1 MNCKECPV
9 RQYPAC
15 SIGRPCCQCEEEHC
29 NARQPCPRKKENN
42 KIHQ

>member
-1 MNCKECPV
+1 MTCKECPV

-15 SIGRPCCQCEEEHC
+15 DNGIPCCQCEEEHC